1 MEFLIT
7 LRIVFATLL
16 IMIAW
21 TSYKIYKER
30 STKWYLQHNAKSVK
44 NDIQAGL
51 WNIRPVNV
59 VEKY

>member
-1 MEFLIT
+1 MEYLIT

-16 IMIAW
+16 IMIAFVGMQ
-21 TSYKIYKER
+21 YFKER
-30 STKWYLQHNAKSVK
+30 RKQWYLQLNAKSVK